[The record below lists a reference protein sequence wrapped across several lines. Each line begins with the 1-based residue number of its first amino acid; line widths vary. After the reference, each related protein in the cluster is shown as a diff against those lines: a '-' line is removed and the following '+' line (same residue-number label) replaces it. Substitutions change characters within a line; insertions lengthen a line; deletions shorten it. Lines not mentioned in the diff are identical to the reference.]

1 MLEIKI
7 INKSGNLLPEYATEG
22 AAGVDV
28 RAYLSEDLSIQ
39 PGSIAMINTGLY
51 MEIPQGWELQLR
63 SRSGLAARYG
73 VFLPNSPATIDSD
86 YRGELKVA
94 LFNASK
100 EIFTVKNGDRI
111 AQAIPSRV
119 EKIAWKEVDRLTESE
134 RNDGGF
140 GHSGIS

>member
-51 MEIPQGWELQLR
+51 IEIPQGWELQLR

>member
-22 AAGVDV
+22 AAGVVV